1 MSMRELRKEC
11 EAGLA
16 DLPIPAPFSI
26 PALVAN
32 MEAARGRTIS
42 LHELPDRLA
51 RVNAACGLRLKAGD
65 TSFVL
70 YRRRP
75 TAYQT
80 QHVILHELCHEW
92 FDHGTTLDADQLRRL
107 LPVFDTSLI
116 TRVLSTD
123 GPDST
128 GGTDDTDGAGGP
140 AGAGGTRGTGG
151 TSGID
156 GTRGTAPGSP
166 DGFPPAVAEA
176 LRSGGPIQARAQY
189 DTHDERVAEFGAS
202 LIARMATDVTS
213 DDMMGRLANSL
224 SRPVAHRR
232 RRFFR
237 RP

>member
-26 PALVAN
+26 PGLVAN
-32 MEAARGRTIS
+32 MEEARGRTIV

-51 RVNAACGLRLKAGD
+51 RVNAACGLRLKSGG

-92 FDHGTTLDADQLRRL
+92 FDHGTTLNADQLRQL
-107 LPVFDTSLI
+107 LPVFNASLI
-116 TRVLSTD
+116 KRVLASD
-123 GPDST
+123 EP
-128 GGTDDTDGAGGP
+128 AGRAEPAPLPGP
-140 AGAGGTRGTGG
+140 AE
-151 TSGID
+151 D
-156 GTRGTAPGSP
+156 DP
-166 DGFPPAVAEA
+166 DGLPPAVTEA
-176 LRSGGPIQARAQY
+176 FRSGGPIQARAQY
-189 DTHDERVAEFGAS
+189 DTHDERIAEFGAS
-202 LIARMATDVTS
+202 LIPRMARDVTS
-213 DDMMGRLANSL
+213 DDMVGRLANSL

-232 RRFFR
+232 RGFFR
-237 RP
+237 RS

>member
-1 MSMRELRKEC
+1 MSLRALRKEC

-16 DLPIPAPFSI
+16 DLPIPAPFSV
-26 PALVAN
+26 AGLVTN
-32 MEAARGRTIS
+32 MEAARGRTIV
-42 LHELPDRLA
+42 LHEMPDRLA
-51 RVNAACGLRLKAGD
+51 RVNAACGLRLASGR

-92 FDHGTTLDADQLRRL
+92 FDHGTSLDAEQLQRL

-116 TRVLSTD
+116 SRVL
-123 GPDST
+123 DS
-128 GGTDDTDGAGGP
+128 GVADALRAG
-140 AGAGGTRGTGG
+140 
-151 TSGID
+151 D
-156 GTRGTAPGSP
+156 GT
-166 DGFPPAVAEA
+166 V
-176 LRSGGPIQARAQY
+176 QARAQY

-202 LIARMATDVTS
+202 LIPRMARDVTS

-232 RRFFR
+232 RSGLFR
-237 RP
+237 RT

>member
-123 GPDST
+123 GT
-128 GGTDDTDGAGGP
+128 GGTDDTSDT
-140 AGAGGTRGTGG
+140 GGTR
-151 TSGID
+151 GID
-156 GTRGTAPGSP
+156 GTRGAAHGSP
-166 DGFPPAVAEA
+166 DGFSPAVAEA

>member
-1 MSMRELRKEC
+1 MSLRPLRKEC

-16 DLPIPAPFSI
+16 DLPIPAPFSV
-26 PALVAN
+26 AGLVTN
-32 MEAARGRTIS
+32 MEAARGRTIV
-42 LHELPDRLA
+42 LHEMPDRLA
-51 RVNAACGLRLKAGD
+51 RVNAACGLRLASGR

-92 FDHGTTLDADQLRRL
+92 FDHGTSLDAEQLQRL

-116 TRVLSTD
+116 SRVL
-123 GPDST
+123 DS
-128 GGTDDTDGAGGP
+128 GVADALRAG
-140 AGAGGTRGTGG
+140 
-151 TSGID
+151 D
-156 GTRGTAPGSP
+156 GT
-166 DGFPPAVAEA
+166 V
-176 LRSGGPIQARAQY
+176 QARAQY

-202 LIARMATDVTS
+202 LIPRMARDVTS

-232 RRFFR
+232 RRGLFR
-237 RP
+237 RT

>member
-26 PALVAN
+26 PGLVAN
-32 MEAARGRTIS
+32 MEAARGRTIV

-51 RVNAACGLRLKAGD
+51 RVNAACGLRLKSGG

-92 FDHGTTLDADQLRRL
+92 FDHGTTLNADQLRQL
-107 LPVFDTSLI
+107 LPVFNASLI
-116 TRVLSTD
+116 KRVLASD
-123 GPDST
+123 EP
-128 GGTDDTDGAGGP
+128 AGRAEPAPVPGP
-140 AGAGGTRGTGG
+140 AE
-151 TSGID
+151 D
-156 GTRGTAPGSP
+156 DP
-166 DGFPPAVAEA
+166 DGLPPAVTEA
-176 LRSGGPIQARAQY
+176 FRSGGPIQARAQY
-189 DTHDERVAEFGAS
+189 DTHDERIAEFGAS
-202 LIARMATDVTS
+202 LIPRMARDVTS
-213 DDMMGRLANSL
+213 DDMVGRLANSL

-232 RRFFR
+232 RGFFR
-237 RP
+237 RS

>member
-1 MSMRELRKEC
+1 MSLRALRKEC

-26 PALVAN
+26 AGLVTN
-32 MEAARGRTIS
+32 MEAARGRTIV
-42 LHELPDRLA
+42 LHEMPDRLA
-51 RVNAACGLRLKAGD
+51 RVNAACGLRLASGR

-92 FDHGTTLDADQLRRL
+92 FDHGTSLDAEQLQRL

-116 TRVLSTD
+116 SRVL
-123 GPDST
+123 DS
-128 GGTDDTDGAGGP
+128 GVADALRAG
-140 AGAGGTRGTGG
+140 
-151 TSGID
+151 D
-156 GTRGTAPGSP
+156 GT
-166 DGFPPAVAEA
+166 V
-176 LRSGGPIQARAQY
+176 QARAQY

-202 LIARMATDVTS
+202 LIPRMARDVTS

-232 RRFFR
+232 RRGLFR
-237 RP
+237 RT

>member
-1 MSMRELRKEC
+1 MSLRELRKEC

-32 MEAARGRTIS
+32 MEAARGRTIV
-42 LHELPDRLA
+42 LHEMPDRLA
-51 RVNAACGLRLKAGD
+51 RVNAACGLRLKTGG

-92 FDHGTTLDADQLRRL
+92 FDHGTSLDPEQLRRL

-116 TRVLSTD
+116 TRVL
-123 GPDST
+123 
-128 GGTDDTDGAGGP
+128 GTEPPPPPTP
-140 AGAGGTRGTGG
+140 
-151 TSGID
+151 
-156 GTRGTAPGSP
+156 PSP
-166 DGFPPAVAEA
+166 SPVVAEIADA
-176 LRSGGPIQARAQY
+176 LRSGDGTVQARAQY
-189 DTHDERVAEFGAS
+189 DTHDERMAEFGAS
-202 LIARMATDVTS
+202 LIPRMAMDVTS
-213 DDMMGRLANSL
+213 DDMVGRLANSL

-232 RRFFR
+232 RGLFR
-237 RP
+237 RT